1 LDFKILLF
9 YDEINHDKR
18 DLQMAF
24 QSAVKDTEEKVSAF
38 ISKYLKIIITIIL
51 IIIIYTG

>member
-9 YDEINHDKR
+9 YEEISHDKR

-24 QSAVKDTEEKVSAF
+24 QIAVKDTAEKISAF
-38 ISKYLKIIITIIL
+38 ISKYLKIVIIV